1 MPRSRGRARATRI
14 ERGLGAEAVADLR
27 RRCPPGPVGPGAAAR
42 VGRPPSL
49 LRHGS
54 SRNNRAGS
62 SEAFVAAAGVLWLGE
77 ARLGA
82 GQGRRRRRLNEA
94 AALPAFL
101 LALLFGPVRR
111 WHFTLRRPPSGRC
124 AMDHHAIAVPSPSV
138 APLFYFG
145 RPTPITA
152 ARLLRQYST
161 AGPSSPPP
169 RPAHPRTRRPRN
181 LPDRSRH
188 PFLRAVLQYPRGKRP
203 QASRGRTAPSGGVAG
218 RSASACHRACP
229 RHLPV
234 VFRGTA
240 GGGDE
245 AADQVGG
252 AGEAQL
258 GGDLGQGAVGAAQG
272 RGRAFEP

>member
-27 RRCPPGPVGPGAAAR
+27 RRCPPGPVRPGAAAR

-62 SEAFVAAAGVLWLGE
+62 SEAFIAAAGVLWLGE

-124 AMDHHAIAVPSPSV
+124 AMDHHAIAVPSFSGTVVLLWPTARPPLPAYCASTLLLDHRPPPS
-138 APLFYFG
+138 G
-145 RPTPITA
+145 RPTRALTPTCPIA
-152 ARLLRQYST
+152 AGT
-161 AGPSSPPP
+161 PS
-169 RPAHPRTRRPRN
+169 
-181 LPDRSRH
+181 
-188 PFLRAVLQYPRGKRP
+188 F
-203 QASRGRTAPSGGVAG
+203 G
-218 RSASACHRACP
+218 RSSNILAWADSPCPAGAHGAPPQPATELARAIC
-229 RHLPV
+229 R
-234 VFRGTA
+234 
-240 GGGDE
+240 
-245 AADQVGG
+245 
-252 AGEAQL
+252 
-258 GGDLGQGAVGAAQG
+258 
-272 RGRAFEP
+272 